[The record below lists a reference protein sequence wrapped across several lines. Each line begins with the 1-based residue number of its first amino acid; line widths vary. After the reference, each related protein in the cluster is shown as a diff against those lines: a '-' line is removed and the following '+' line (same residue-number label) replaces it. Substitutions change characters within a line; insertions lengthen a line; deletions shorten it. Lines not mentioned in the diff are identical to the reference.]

1 MLALAPLAWAQTVP
15 NTVPTNTLQVTNAT
29 NGGQNFLQQFYGDNT
44 NAPNRRAANGPSP
57 FWSAVKVIFFT
68 ALFGVAAYF
77 IIKFLVAKTGLPAT
91 EDDNL
96 LELILSK
103 PAGLGNYLE
112 VMKLGSVYYLLS
124 VSSDGLRL
132 IDKITDKETIDYI
145 ELNKEKLK
153 PKDSGKFFDILTF
166 FPSFKKID
174 KLGFLKG
181 QKDKLKKM

>member
-1 MLALAPLAWAQTVP
+1 MRYMILLVLLAAAPLAWPQTA
-15 NTVPTNTLQVTNAT
+15 TNSVTNT
-29 NGGQNFLQQFYGDNT
+29 NGGQAFLQQFYGEGT
-44 NAPNRRAANGPSP
+44 NAAQQRPAGGPSP
-57 FWSAVKVIFFT
+57 FWSTVKVIFFT
-68 ALFGVAAYF
+68 ALFGAAAYF
-77 IIKFLVAKTGLPAT
+77 IIRFLVSRSGLPAT

-103 PAGLGNYLE
+103 PAGLGSYLE
-112 VMKLGSVYYLLS
+112 IMKLGPTYYLLS
-124 VSSDGLRL
+124 VSSEGLRL

-153 PKDSGKFFDILTF
+153 PKDGKFFDLMSF

-181 QKDKLKKM
+181 QKDRLKKL